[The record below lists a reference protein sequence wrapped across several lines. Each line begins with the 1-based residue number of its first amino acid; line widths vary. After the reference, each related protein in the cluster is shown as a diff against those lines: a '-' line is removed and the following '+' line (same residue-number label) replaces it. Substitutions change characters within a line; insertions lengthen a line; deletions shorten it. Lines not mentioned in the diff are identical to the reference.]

1 MLARRAAPNRTVY
14 RLALASTLASFR
26 LSPTAA
32 LGMPRFRSAA
42 ESRNSHVAVAPSR
55 NGKGL
60 FSTRRFRAG
69 DEILVIAGRIVD
81 PDLLWERGGRFAAN
95 CIRFGP
101 ESYIDPGDSLGRYI
115 NHSCEPNAGL
125 RKVNQRLVLFAAK
138 DIRSGAEIQFDY
150 STTIGDDDIWTMRC
164 NCGERSCRRVIRRLG
179 ALQPER
185 VERYRRDGLV
195 PTYIADT
202 LGMNV
207 ELER

>member
-1 MLARRAAPNRTVY
+1 MLVRRAAPNRTVY
-14 RLALASTLASFR
+14 RLALAWTLAFFR

-32 LGMPRFRSAA
+32 LGMPRIRSTAG
-42 ESRNSHVAVAPSR
+42 SRNSHVAVAPSR

-60 FSTRRFRAG
+60 FATRRFRAG
-69 DEILVIAGRIVD
+69 EEILVIAGRVVD

-138 DIRSGAEIQFDY
+138 EIRSGAEIQFDY
-150 STTIGDDDIWTMRC
+150 STTIGDDDVWTMRC
-164 NCGERSCRRVIRRLG
+164 NCGVRSCRRVIRNLG
-179 ALQPER
+179 SLPAECLD
-185 VERYRRDGLV
+185 RYLREGLV
-195 PTYIADT
+195 PKYIADT
-202 LGMNV
+202 LDN
-207 ELER
+207 